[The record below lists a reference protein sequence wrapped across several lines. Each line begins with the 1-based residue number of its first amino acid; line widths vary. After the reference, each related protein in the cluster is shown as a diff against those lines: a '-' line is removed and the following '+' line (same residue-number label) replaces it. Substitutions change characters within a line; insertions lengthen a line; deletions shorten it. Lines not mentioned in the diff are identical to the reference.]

1 MNLEFGV
8 GPGTY
13 LCCHNYECYG
23 STVWKGGKRQLQVVI
38 PGVVVNESCHLLP
51 VLEWGM
57 GVMMMNEG
65 CHATQGLLAQ

>member
-1 MNLEFGV
+1 MDLEFGT
-8 GPGTY
+8 GPGAC

-23 STVWKGGKRQLQVVI
+23 STVWKGGKAAVGGYTGVVI
-38 PGVVVNESCHLLP
+38 NESHPLPP